1 MKFKDHF
8 SNRAEAYA
16 SFRPHYPKAL
26 FTYVAG
32 LCAHHDLALDC
43 GTGNG
48 QAAAEIAEHFDRVI
62 ATDPSTRQVE
72 NATPRSNVEYRV
84 APAENSGLPRE
95 SVDLVTAAQALH
107 WFDAAAFFS
116 EAARVLKPDGVIAV
130 WGYGDP
136 VLDTPQLQQL
146 LHEFNRVKLEPYW
159 FPERQLLLEG
169 YRTIHFPF
177 AELTTP
183 ELELR
188 AEWTLMQLLGYLRT
202 WSSAARYLGKHGSD
216 PVSGIEAS
224 LAALWGD
231 AERRRL
237 IRWPI
242 YMRAGKLPD

>member
-8 SNRAEAYA
+8 SSRAAAYA

-32 LCAHHDLALDC
+32 LSAHHDLALDC

-48 QAAAEIAEHFDRVI
+48 QAAVELAEYFDHVV
-62 ATDPSTRQVE
+62 ATDPSGRQIE

-84 APAENSGLPRE
+84 ARAEDSGLPRQ

-116 EAARVLKPDGVIAV
+116 EARRVLKADGAIAV

-159 FPERQLLLEG
+159 LAERQLLLDG
-169 YRTIHFPF
+169 YRTIEFPF
-177 AELTTP
+177 VELTTP

-188 AEWTLMQLLGYLRT
+188 AEWTLTQLLGYLRT
-202 WSSAARYLGKHGSD
+202 WSSAARYLEKHGSD
-216 PVSGIEAS
+216 PVSMIEPS
-224 LAALWGD
+224 LTALWGD
-231 AERRRL
+231 AEGQRL

-242 YMRAGKLPD
+242 YLRAGKLPD

>member
-8 SNRAEAYA
+8 SSRAAAYA
-16 SFRPHYPKAL
+16 SFRPHYPQAL
-26 FTYVAG
+26 FAYVAG

-48 QAAAEIAEHFDRVI
+48 QAAVELAEYFDHVV
-62 ATDPSTRQVE
+62 ATDPSARQIE

-84 APAENSGLPRE
+84 ARAEDSGLPGG

-107 WFDAAAFFS
+107 WFDPAAFFR
-116 EAARVLKPDGVIAV
+116 EARRVLKADGAIAV

-159 FPERQLLLEG
+159 FAERKLLLDG
-169 YRTIHFPF
+169 YRTIEFPF
-177 AELTTP
+177 VELTPP

-188 AEWTLMQLLGYLRT
+188 AEWTLTQLLGYLRT
-202 WSSAARYLGKHGSD
+202 WSSAARYLEEHGAD
-216 PVSGIEAS
+216 PVSTIEPS
-224 LAALWGD
+224 LATLWGNHD
-231 AERRRL
+231 RRRL

-242 YMRAGKLPD
+242 HLRAGKVPD